1 MSLFIINQ
9 DKKEIDREVSRFVRE
24 NNATKEIYKRQ
35 DLEKKINNDIK
46 ILGIEQD
53 KQILSKILDDK
64 SNSFYKKSITKNGF
78 TYDMYLWV

>member
-46 ILGIEQD
+46 IL
-53 KQILSKILDDK
+53 
-64 SNSFYKKSITKNGF
+64 
-78 TYDMYLWV
+78 